1 MWKEDHAAGAQ
12 MVITAHS
19 KNKKRSKT
27 TERNNLW
34 AMDDGALMP
43 KLVLYHLCP
52 LKHSSIRN
60 PKAAYIVEQKY
71 LNAILRNGT
80 ESIFLL

>member
-1 MWKEDHAAGAQ
+1 MLQALKWLLLHIAK
-12 MVITAHS
+12 I
-19 KNKKRSKT
+19 KKRSKT

-60 PKAAYIVEQKY
+60 PKAACIVELCFFLKEKY
-71 LNAILRNGT
+71 
-80 ESIFLL
+80 S